1 MIKKLILALC
11 VLIGS
16 VPAFGAV
23 DGDLPPLGAVE
34 NRCGDDGGS
43 GAGVYFS
50 LTLGRWFGV
59 GVGLDAVVA

>member
-16 VPAFGAV
+16 VPAF
-23 DGDLPPLGAVE
+23 GAVE